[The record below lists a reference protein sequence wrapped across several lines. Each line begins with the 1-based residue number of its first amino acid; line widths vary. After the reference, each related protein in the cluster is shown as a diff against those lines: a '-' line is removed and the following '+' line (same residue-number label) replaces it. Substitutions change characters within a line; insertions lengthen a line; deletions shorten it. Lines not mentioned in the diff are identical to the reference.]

1 MYALSTRQYLTL
13 TFVLYATATGKPVDQ
28 LLDRANNS
36 SGHNHFGELVPIT
49 ELNTHDERL
58 DDATEKS
65 DYWEWFENDVEKD
78 NVEQN
83 TSHWESFEE
92 KQRPHE
98 KSLQGRIES
107 STRNV
112 YEDESL
118 QAQKR
123 SEVPWSNV
131 LNDNNLPIVKKS
143 DPSIEEQSHVSD
155 VLSNDNI
162 YNESTLV
169 LSDDDDQKI
178 TPGQKKD
185 NDTASQAIHPTHV
198 TTSDHRQTT
207 SYALNNRPLPNRQDW
222 EAHNAMPESRHEVDL
237 VTPND
242 GIRDHDLVSNEHNLD
257 EVINDGSRSDI
268 FQDHDER
275 RHLDDT
281 RTSVRSNTFLGNA
294 TSPAVPPSIH
304 DQVTTRTTS
313 PAVPPSIHDQV
324 TTSQAVPPSIHDQVS
339 TRTTSQAFPPS
350 IHDQVTTRTT
360 SQAVPPS
367 IHDQVTTRTTS
378 EARMFIPLI
387 ESRLEAENED
397 VSEPRHSSTS
407 PPPSDALVRSTSIDF
422 SYNKTSPV
430 EESSPDFSAMLATV
444 TNRTSTALFIETTL
458 PVFDEATTQETLIE
472 ATRETTTLEIKKE
485 HLDMNKTEVDF
496 SPFSN
501 FSNDNFA
508 NISEVM
514 MSTSSVKRP
523 TDVAVTTIL
532 TSLPST
538 TSSHL
543 DTTTQPTFEEQG
555 SLNPSTT
562 EKLLKPISPTAEDLT
577 THAEISFEDISEEK
591 ILDTYPTTASWA
603 TTSVSPATRLT
614 VTTTYTTSRVLLTET
629 SSTQPLTDL
638 FTPDSFQKFSSSSS
652 KTTAFSDF
660 SSNTPSQATSTTAS
674 TTTVTSQLPTTM
686 TSTESHTAES
696 TTVQS
701 GNCTSGLDL
710 NGQDQTSRE
719 LPSTYLILELDITST
734 FFCSNKDKMKKEIN
748 RIMSND
754 TVSIHI
760 DQIQLF
766 EITSDSHHLQVNL
779 YLLNKTMLYD
789 HELTILCA
797 RILQNAIGSN
807 YNFVILNRL
816 KTVVIKD
823 DSNEPLTSASQD
835 SNLLND
841 PGVTV
846 AIVLAV
852 VGVCCCA
859 GLIALQ
865 IFVRRRHKDQFG
877 MKPNLRRSVSWS
889 SDSIRLSSIN
899 KSRPNSGLFNPGLD
913 ISDSLEPSRPL
924 NYTQLSNYCCNEK
937 KIEEEF
943 SMLPCSMPRL
953 SVVPNGDEDKNRYA
967 NILPYAHTRVELLQE
982 SGHGGTYIN
991 ANYVTGPNNQC
1002 QYYIATQAPIEKTLT
1017 DFWTMVWQQNSKAIV
1032 MLTQLEEDG
1041 QTKCVLYWPEL
1052 VGQSAAI
1059 KIGDFLIELKQK
1071 DVHQEYIISK
1081 LEVQHLRKIE
1091 KREVYHFWYTCWPS
1105 HGLPEP
1111 ISLVK
1116 LVLDT
1121 RPKYEGGSGPLIV
1134 HCSPGTGRTGTFIA
1148 LDLCMHQFEALRM
1161 VDLLK
1166 TVYTIRQE
1174 RAGAVQSKEQ
1184 YTLLYN
1190 AISEY
1195 ATVVV
1200 SPVVS
1205 AASSA
1210 TTLHALLSS

>member
-36 SGHNHFGELVPIT
+36 SGHNYFGELVPTT
-49 ELNTHDERL
+49 ELNTHDEKL
-58 DDATEKS
+58 DDETEKS
-65 DYWEWFENDVEKD
+65 DYWEWFENDVEED

-83 TSHWESFEE
+83 SSHWETFEE

-98 KSLQGRIES
+98 ESLQGRIES
-107 STRNV
+107 STRNI

-118 QAQKR
+118 QARKR
-123 SEVPWSNV
+123 SEVPSSNV
-131 LNDNNLPIVKKS
+131 LNENTLPIVKKS

-178 TPGQKKD
+178 ILGEKKD

-222 EAHNAMPESRHEVDL
+222 AAHDAMPESRQEVDL

-242 GIRDHDLVSNEHNLD
+242 GIRDHELVSNEHNLD
-257 EVINDGSRSDI
+257 DVTNDGSRSDI

-275 RHLDDT
+275 RHFDET

-294 TSPAVPPSIH
+294 TSPAV
-304 DQVTTRTTS
+304 
-313 PAVPPSIHDQV
+313 A
-324 TTSQAVPPSIHDQVS
+324 
-339 TRTTSQAFPPS
+339 
-350 IHDQVTTRTT
+350 
-360 SQAVPPS
+360 PS

-378 EARMFIPLI
+378 EARMFIPLT
-387 ESRLEAENED
+387 ED

-407 PPPSDALVRSTSIDF
+407 PPPSDALGRSTNIDF

-444 TNRTSTALFIETTL
+444 TNRPSTALFIETTL

-485 HLDMNKTEVDF
+485 HLDMNKTEADF

-508 NISEVM
+508 NNSEVM
-514 MSTSSVKRP
+514 MSTSTVKRP
-523 TDVAVTTIL
+523 TDIL

-543 DTTTQPTFEEQG
+543 DTTTQSTFEEQG
-555 SLNPSTT
+555 SSNPSTT
-562 EKLLKPISPTAEDLT
+562 EKLLKPTSPTATDLT
-577 THAEISFEDISEEK
+577 THAEISFENTSEEK

-603 TTSVSPATRLT
+603 TTSVSPALT
-614 VTTTYTTSRVLLTET
+614 VTTYTTSRVLLTET
-629 SSTQPLTDL
+629 FSTQPLTDL

-686 TSTESHTAES
+686 ISTEGHTAES

-710 NGQDQTSRE
+710 NGQDQTSKE
-719 LPSTYLILELDITST
+719 LPATYLILELDITST

-766 EITSDSHHLQVNL
+766 EITSDSHQLQVNL

-816 KTVVIKD
+816 KTVIIKD
-823 DSNEPLTSASQD
+823 DSNEGLTSASQD

-859 GLIALQ
+859 GLITLQ

-913 ISDSLEPSRPL
+913 ITDSLEPSRPL

-1002 QYYIATQAPIEKTLT
+1002 QYYIATQAPIDKTLT

-1052 VGQSAAI
+1052 VGKSAAI

-1161 VDLLK
+1161 VDILK